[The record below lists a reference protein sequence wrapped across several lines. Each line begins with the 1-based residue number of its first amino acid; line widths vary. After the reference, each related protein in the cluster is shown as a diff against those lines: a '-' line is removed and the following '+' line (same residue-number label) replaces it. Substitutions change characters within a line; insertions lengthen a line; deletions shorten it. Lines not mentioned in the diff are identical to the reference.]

1 MDWLGEMSLGDGMPR
16 THKRAFLRP
25 NGIYFLSHL
34 ADDALMTGVAVP
46 TPPIIESANKTVK
59 IGSKCKI
66 IHSKHC
72 RIDKFNNTCKQKNA
86 SLLSVVARV
95 YIIGK
100 ETSVLVQML
109 VSFLLCVLL

>member
-1 MDWLGEMSLGDGMPR
+1 MDWLGKTSFGDGMPR
-16 THKRAFLRP
+16 KHKRAFLRP

-34 ADDALMTGVAVP
+34 AVGALMTGAAIP

-72 RIDKFNNTCKQKNA
+72 
-86 SLLSVVARV
+86 
-95 YIIGK
+95 
-100 ETSVLVQML
+100 
-109 VSFLLCVLL
+109 